1 MTCIC
6 ETVEPLSLLNYCLT
20 YWSVTYYSN
29 HVLGIRDL
37 WLTHFQCLSSHANQC
52 TMHCLAYIVL
62 IYTWPYVVIWVVL
75 KTAHWLVNSTK
86 CLKIFSEVHWPL
98 PGKDST
104 GGEFGARRGQ
114 LHLKWHSSGGQAP
127 VYTQFLEKP
136 PFHRSQISTI
146 WKLVTWS

>member
-104 GGEFGARRGQ
+104 GGDFGQGGDSCT
-114 LHLKWHSSGGQAP
+114 SSD
-127 VYTQFLEKP
+127 TQVGDKP
-136 PFHRSQISTI
+136 QSIPNF
-146 WKLVTWS
+146 WKSPLFTEVKLALSEN